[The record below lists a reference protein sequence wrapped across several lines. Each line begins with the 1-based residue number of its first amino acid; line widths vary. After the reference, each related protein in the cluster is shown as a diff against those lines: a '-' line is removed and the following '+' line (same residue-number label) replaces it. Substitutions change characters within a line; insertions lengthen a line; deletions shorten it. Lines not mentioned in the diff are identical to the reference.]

1 MKAKFLLLVFLS
13 FTYGCLYAQSYEG
26 IVKDAKTNEA
36 LSFVNV
42 GIVGKSIGTVTDDN
56 GHFSLMI
63 NGYNNDTLK
72 ISMVG
77 YVPYKISVGDFIKNQ
92 PGDKVYFLN
101 PSNQQ
106 LAEVKI
112 KAGKLKEAIL
122 GNTTQSKSTD
132 AGFSSNKL
140 GYEIGEIIKIRKSPT
155 LLKKFNAYIVIGPTD
170 SVKLRLNFYT
180 VKDGLPDKII
190 QSRNIFVTVRKGDE
204 KIEVDLKPYNIYVED
219 KFFVSLEWIQ
229 NSGGHGIMFSASL
242 LGSAIISRET
252 SQANWEKIGIAGVGF
267 NVLAA
272 Y

>member
-1 MKAKFLLLVFLS
+1 MKTKLLIILFLS
-13 FTYGCLYAQSYEG
+13 FTIWHLHAQSFEG
-26 IVKDAKTNEA
+26 IVKDAKTNEP

-56 GHFSLMI
+56 GHFNI
-63 NGYNNDTLK
+63 TPNGNINDTLK

-77 YVPYKISVGDFIKNQ
+77 YTPYTVSINDFVKGPPKGN
-92 PGDKVYFLN
+92 VFLLT
-101 PSNQQ
+101 PFNQQ

-112 KAGKLKEAIL
+112 KGGKLKEAIL

-132 AGFSSNKL
+132 AGFTSNKL
-140 GYEIGEIIKIRKSPT
+140 GNEIGEIIKIRKSPT
-155 LLKKFNAYIVIGPTD
+155 LLKKFNCSIVVAPND

-190 QSRNIFVTVRKGDE
+190 QTKNIFVTVKKGDE

-242 LGSAIISRET
+242 FGSAIISRET

-267 NVLAA
+267 NLLAA